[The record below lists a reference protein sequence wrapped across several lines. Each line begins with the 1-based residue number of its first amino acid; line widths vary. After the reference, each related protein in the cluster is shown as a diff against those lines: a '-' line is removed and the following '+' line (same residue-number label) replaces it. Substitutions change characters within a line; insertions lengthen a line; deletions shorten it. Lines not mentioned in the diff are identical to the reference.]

1 MLNDMQEKQNKLS
14 TDQSIATSSS
24 HEFKQIYETL
34 SVSNEVSLNNL
45 QQALTNNSTLCDK
58 TVSNCFKLQIII
70 FNIVVLLQKVK
81 MLSLIG
87 GGDVK
92 ESLRCILRKLLSN
105 EYAKTFSYTGHKH
118 SKTAFN

>member
-45 QQALTNNSTLCDK
+45 QQAYWVDC
-58 TVSNCFKLQIII
+58 
-70 FNIVVLLQKVK
+70 
-81 MLSLIG
+81 
-87 GGDVK
+87 
-92 ESLRCILRKLLSN
+92 
-105 EYAKTFSYTGHKH
+105 
-118 SKTAFN
+118 

>member
-1 MLNDMQEKQNKLS
+1 MVMLNDMQEKQNKLS

-58 TVSNCFKLQIII
+58 TV
-70 FNIVVLLQKVK
+70 K